1 MRVLMLGINH
11 RTAPLA
17 LREKLAISEQQL
29 PATLARFAERFAE
42 AQCVVLSTCN
52 RTELYVAR
60 PTHSAPS
67 GDELRRFLAEHR
79 GVDEALLS
87 GAAILREQDQAVG
100 HLFHVAAGL
109 DSMVLGETQV
119 LGQVR
124 RAYEAASAAGTVG
137 RVLHQVFQQ
146 AIAAAKRLH
155 HTTGISAGR
164 QSVGSVGVEFI
175 RQVFETLEDKTLLC
189 IGAGEVG
196 KVVLQHALRLQPGRV
211 LLVNRTAERA
221 TALAAKLGLSAEQG
235 GARPWDA
242 LDELLIESDVVLA
255 STGASAP
262 IVSAS
267 RLKPLLRKRR
277 GRPLFMLDAAL
288 PRDLDPAIGSLSNVY
303 LYNLDDLR
311 PVVERSLEGRRD
323 EIDRCRAQVRG
334 AAGACMNAVQHQDI
348 GRLVRALRHRLHEIA
363 DDERRRT
370 ARKLGDAV
378 DPHVAGE
385 VEALLDEHTRRL
397 INKVLHLP
405 LSRLDANDPEAPLG
419 FYAAALRRLF
429 DLEDAASADAPPPEP
444 SQQPPPTP
452 APGPAWAEPSERRA

>member
-1 MRVLMLGINH
+1 MRVMMLGINH

-17 LREKLAISEQQL
+17 LREKLAIGEAAL
-29 PATLARFAERFAE
+29 PGTLARLTSAFPEAE
-42 AQCVVLSTCN
+42 CVVLSTCN

-60 PTHSAPS
+60 PVHSPPS
-67 GDELRRFLAEHR
+67 GDDLRRFLASHCAM
-79 GVDEALLS
+79 DEAALG
-87 GAAILREQDQAVG
+87 GAMLLREQDQAVG

-109 DSMVLGETQV
+109 DSMILGETQV

-124 RAYEAASAAGTVG
+124 RAYEAAATAGTAG

-146 AIAAAKRLH
+146 AIASAKRLH
-155 HTTGISAGR
+155 ATTGISAGR

-175 RQVFETLEDKTLLC
+175 RQVFETLEDKTVLC

-196 KVVLQHALRLQPGRV
+196 KVVLQHALRLHPGKV

-221 TALAAKLGLSAEQG
+221 VELAERLRLEASRG
-235 GARPWDA
+235 GARPWEA
-242 LDELLIESDVVLA
+242 LPDLLIEADVVLA
-255 STGASAP
+255 CTGATEP
-262 IVSAS
+262 IVTAKQ
-267 RLKPLLRKRR
+267 LKPWLRKRR

-288 PRDLDPAIGSLSNVY
+288 PRDLDPAIGGLSNVY

-311 PVVERSLEGRRD
+311 PVIERTLEGRRD

-334 AAGACMNAVQHQDI
+334 AAAACMNAVQHQDI
-348 GRLVRALRHRLHEIA
+348 GRLIRALRQRLHNFGDA
-363 DDERRRT
+363 ERRRT
-370 ARKLGDAV
+370 ARKLGEVV
-378 DPHVAGE
+378 DPHLVGE

-405 LSRLDANDPEAPLG
+405 LSQLDHHDPEAPLG

-429 DLEDAASADAPPPEP
+429 DLDDMEPDDGETDAPPNPAI
-444 SQQPPPTP
+444 STQTDQPL
-452 APGPAWAEPSERRA
+452 AEAERHG